1 MNDRTA
7 VAADAAP
14 APARGRSF
22 DVTRAID
29 DSQFTRL
36 QKLTYL
42 LAALAIIVDGFDG
55 QMIGYALPLIMKEW
69 GVTRAAF
76 SIAVAS
82 GLAGMAIGSLSAGV
96 LADKIG
102 RKPVLIASILLFG
115 TSTMLIGQASDV
127 ASIALIRFF
136 AGLGIGAALPA
147 ATTLTAEYIPL
158 RFRTMAVTT
167 AIVCYPAG
175 GMLAGLAAAQIL
187 PTQGWRAFFVY
198 GGAMAVAYAVLLVF
212 VSSESPKYLARLPS
226 RWEELRAL
234 MAKMAHEVAHVREFS
249 DGVIDSARR
258 GNIAELFRHGRAR
271 DTSWMWIAFFMIQL
285 SIYTAYSWLPTMLTT
300 EGLSPAL
307 AGMGLTAYNFGG
319 IFGAVLC
326 AAAINRYGSRWPMIF
341 WAAMSAVTAMGLKLV
356 NITASP
362 DTFLWGLGV
371 HGLFVT
377 ALQCSMFALCAHIY
391 PTTIRTTGAATAM
404 AFGRIGAF
412 TSAFAGAAMIT
423 AGGSSAYLNLLG
435 GSMLVTML
443 GLAMVKGHIGPKE

>member
-1 MNDRTA
+1 MSEAST
-7 VAADAAP
+7 VAAPETDT
-14 APARGRSF
+14 SF
-22 DVTRAID
+22 DVTTAID
-29 DSQFTRL
+29 GGRFTGL

-55 QMIGYALPLIMKEW
+55 QMIGYAIPLIMKEW

-76 SIAVAS
+76 SVAVAS

-96 LADKIG
+96 LADKFG

-115 TSTMLIGQASDV
+115 ISTMLIGQATDV
-127 ASIALIRFF
+127 PTIALIRFF

-147 ATTLTAEYIPL
+147 ATTLTAEFIPL
-158 RFRTMAVTT
+158 RYRTMAVTT

-187 PTQGWRAFFVY
+187 PTQGWRAFFLF
-198 GGAMAVAYAVLLVF
+198 GGAMAIAYAIFLIFTLR
-212 VSSESPKYLARLPS
+212 ESPKYLARQPS
-226 RWEELRAL
+226 RWEELRSL
-234 MAKMAHEVAHVREFS
+234 MTKMAHEVAHVREFT
-249 DGVIDSARR
+249 DGVIASAKR
-258 GNIAELFRHGRAR
+258 GNIAELFRHGRAA
-271 DTSWMWIAFFMIQL
+271 DTSWMWLAFFMIQL

-326 AAAINRYGSRWPMIF
+326 AAAINRWGSRWPMIF

-356 NITASP
+356 NITAMP
-362 DTFLWGLGV
+362 DTFLWGLGL

-391 PTTIRTTGAATAM
+391 PTTIRTTGAASAM

-435 GSMLVTML
+435 GSMVVTMI
-443 GLAMVKGHIGPKE
+443 GLAMVRSHIGPKQ